1 MTGQRAVCAD
11 ARLYRERTSHLA
23 VVRYVS
29 ASAANICADRNS
41 WVMICNQAL
50 GGGPRTV
57 LIEDCRGLSE
67 AVSAGEIVSISGTG
81 VAAKAGLLVTWEGSP
96 QWVPE
101 PPLGF
106 GAGVGGRV
114 VRAEQIVAAL
124 GRFMARPLISG
135 PVRELRAGCHGLSR
149 RGLERAV
156 ADLVGLGPGLTPAGD
171 DYLGGY
177 LAALLHIS
185 GGNRRAAQA
194 RMLIGRAM
202 ETSAGRTHPLS
213 EFLLGEYR
221 AGMIPEF
228 LTSCLRAVLHPST
241 GQRLASCVQRVLSHG
256 ATSGTEMML
265 GLLDATRDYCPEL
278 AA

>member
-11 ARLYRERTSHLA
+11 ARLHQGTTNHLA

-29 ASAANICADRNS
+29 ASAANICDDRNS

-50 GGGPRTV
+50 GSGPRTV
-57 LIEDCRGLSE
+57 LIEDSRGLSE
-67 AVSAGEIVSISGTG
+67 AISVGEIVSISGKG
-81 VAAKAGLLVTWEGSP
+81 VAARAGQLVSWSDSP

-106 GAGVGGRV
+106 GAGVGGRAA
-114 VRAEQIVAAL
+114 RAEEIVGAL
-124 GRFMARPLISG
+124 GRFMARPLISRH
-135 PVRELRAGCHGLSR
+135 VRELRAACRGLSL
-149 RGLERAV
+149 RGLEPAV
-156 ADLVGLGPGLTPAGD
+156 AGLVGLGPGLTPAGD

-185 GGNRRAAQA
+185 GTSRRAASA
-194 RMLIGRAM
+194 RKLVARAM
-202 ETSAGRTHPLS
+202 DSSAGRTHPLS
-213 EFLLGEYR
+213 EYLLGEYR

-228 LTSCLRAVLHPST
+228 LSSCLRAVLHPST
-241 GQRLASCVQRVLSHG
+241 GQRLACCVRRVLSHG

-265 GLLDATRDYCPEL
+265 GLLDATQDFCPEL